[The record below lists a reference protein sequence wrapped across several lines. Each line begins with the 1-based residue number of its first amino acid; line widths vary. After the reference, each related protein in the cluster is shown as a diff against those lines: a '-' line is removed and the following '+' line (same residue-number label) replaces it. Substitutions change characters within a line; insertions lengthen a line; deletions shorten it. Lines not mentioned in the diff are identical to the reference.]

1 VPTPSSAAAPP
12 PDGPRIAI
20 AHEWLVR
27 YAGSGRVVEEL
38 TRAFAVERILTTVL
52 ERDAMPAALGEAEP
66 SWLQRL
72 PGATAHHEWLQP
84 LMPLAW
90 RLREP
95 LRDVDAVVS
104 SSHACANAVR
114 VGAGIPHVSYCH
126 TPMRYAWDFDAEQAR
141 FPAALRPPARAAMGL
156 FRRWDRA
163 QAEGVTRFVANSTAV
178 AGRIRRAYGRDADV
192 VFPPVRTDHF
202 TPDVTA
208 ERSRFLFVG
217 RLVAYKRPDLVV
229 EAFRG
234 LEHELVVVGDGQL
247 RRELMSSAPANVSFL
262 ESVDDDGLRRL
273 YRESIA
279 LVYPAEE
286 DFGIVMAEAQ
296 ACGTPVIALDKGG
309 AVDIV
314 EDGVTGWLIHD
325 QDVQQL
331 CRAVQRAAE
340 TPLDPVEIAARSQRF
355 GPGHF
360 RAQMQRIVQE
370 TIESGSPG

>member
-1 VPTPSSAAAPP
+1 MPTPSSAVAPP
-12 PDGPRIAI
+12 RDSPRIAI

-27 YAGSGRVVEEL
+27 YAGSERVVEEL

-52 ERDAMPAALGEAEP
+52 ERDAIPAALQGAEP
-66 SWLQRL
+66 SWLQHV
-72 PGATAHHEWLQP
+72 PGATAHHEWLLP

-95 LRDVDAVVS
+95 VSDVDAVVS

-114 VGAGIPHVSYCH
+114 IGAGIPHVSYCH
-126 TPMRYAWDFDAEQAR
+126 TPMRYAWDFASEQAR
-141 FPAALRPPARAAMGL
+141 FPVALRPPARAAMGL

-163 QAEGVTRFVANSTAV
+163 QAGRVTRFVANSTAV
-178 AGRIRRAYGRDADV
+178 ADRIRRVYGRDAEV
-192 VFPPVRTDHF
+192 VFPPIRTDYF

-208 ERSRFLFVG
+208 ERNRFLFVG

-247 RRELMSSAPANVSFL
+247 RRELMASAPANVSFL

-279 LVYPAEE
+279 LVYPGEE

-296 ACGTPVIALDKGG
+296 ACGTPVIALDRGG

-331 CRAVQRAAE
+331 RGAVRRAAE

-355 GPGHF
+355 AAGHF
-360 RAQMQRIVQE
+360 REQMQRIVRE